1 MKRLLPLQATG
12 AALLACMLLQ
22 SCEHDSDNS
31 SSTVKKWADVEMKAI
46 YEVPAPAGRNEEGEA
61 TIELFADNS
70 LKYSFHIHNL
80 SPSDALTNAHIHAGD
95 PATPGGV
102 LIPLNP
108 AFIGSGA
115 SGTITGLRPGQID
128 TLLTMPVYINVHSTQ
143 APNGLVRAQLDKTI
157 DFAID
162 VAMNGANE
170 RPNPVTTTATGLSIL
185 RLTTDKTLYSNV
197 TVNNIE
203 TNDTLTASHVHRGMA
218 DIAGPVRIFLC
229 NSKADFGIVRS
240 QTLADSLITI
250 LKNDACYTNAHSK
263 LKPAGIVRGQIR

>member
-12 AALLACMLLQ
+12 IALLACMLLQ
-22 SCEHDSDNS
+22 SCEHDSDDAS
-31 SSTVKKWADVEMKAI
+31 SVKKWGDVEMKAI

-80 SPSDALTNAHIHAGD
+80 SPGDALTNAHIHAGD
-95 PATPGGV
+95 AATPGGV

-108 AFIGSGA
+108 AFTGAGA
-115 SGTITGLRPGQID
+115 SGTVTGLRSGQID

-143 APNGLVRAQLDKTI
+143 APGGLVRAQLDKTI
-157 DFAID
+157 DYAVD
-162 VAMNGANE
+162 VSMNGANE

-185 RLTTDKTLYSNV
+185 RLMTDKTLYSNV
-197 TVNNIE
+197 TVNNLE
-203 TNDTLTASHVHRGMA
+203 TNDTLSVAHVHRGTA
-218 DIAGPVRIFLC
+218 DIAGPVRITLC
-229 NSKADFGIVRS
+229 SSRADFGVVKS
-240 QTLADSLITI
+240 QTLVDSLITI
-250 LKNDACYTNAHSK
+250 LKNDPCYTNAHSK